1 MASNKLQVSDF
12 DFDDIKSNLKT
23 FLQSQSEFQD
33 YDFEGSGFAVLLD
46 LLAYN
51 THYLGFNA
59 NMLANEMYL
68 DSADIRKNIV
78 SIAKMLGYTPTSS
91 HCRYLMNVLK
101 FTKLWDQK
109 DKTIYNTVDVSKL
122 YRLQNKHIN
131 SGEHY
136 KFSLYEGI
144 LYAFKYT
151 VDSRCWPKIY
161 YTKCNADTTL
171 KVSIQN

>member
-1 MASNKLQVSDF
+1 MASNKLEVSEF
-12 DFDDIKSNLKT
+12 DFDDIKVNLKT

-78 SIAKMLGYTPTSS
+78 SIAKMLGYT
-91 HCRYLMNVLK
+91 HIEVVNV
-101 FTKLWDQK
+101 K
-109 DKTIYNTVDVSKL
+109 DDKELERVRVLT
-122 YRLQNKHIN
+122 
-131 SGEHY
+131 
-136 KFSLYEGI
+136 
-144 LYAFKYT
+144 
-151 VDSRCWPKIY
+151 CWKR
-161 YTKCNADTTL
+161 
-171 KVSIQN
+171 V